1 MSRCARTGEIV
12 EASFGPGITRADAG
26 HAAQCPECA
35 RALAVARRFEN
46 ELRTAGAELSP
57 EPMPAPEEVVMV
69 TDGSEPRSGWA
80 WSRMVA
86 GAAVTVVLVGVFYY
100 GGQWLGDSF
109 GSVFQAPGGAGGSLA
124 EAAELIGAPPDGVL
138 ITDDGVVGIRDLGET
153 LELVLVRTT
162 GGGLSDVVLDT
173 VPERSISV
181 ISCADDELTQ
191 GDFVWGSSP
200 GVIGVEGDG
209 DAMVRGDGLVVF
221 AFDPGAAAR
230 RVGLVERNGVTE
242 IDHGRWHVQD
252 CLVARADAQEIEEA
266 AVREAER
273 RAREALDALP
283 PEALD
288 CADWQELSEA
298 AQLTATR
305 EVIFE
310 WLIPAA
316 RAREELPD
324 ATVDELVSAA
334 RSSLGRACQ
343 DTANARRS
351 LDDVAILL
359 YGQ

>member
-1 MSRCARTGEIV
+1 MSRCAQTDAIL
-12 EASFGPGITRADAG
+12 EASFGSGITRVEAV

-69 TDGSEPRSGWA
+69 TDGSDSPARRGWIRIA
-80 WSRMVA
+80 A
-86 GAAVTVVLVGVFYY
+86 GAAVTAVLVGAFYV

-109 GSVFQAPGGAGGSLA
+109 GSVFQAPSGAIGSLA
-124 EAAELIGAPPDGVL
+124 EAAELIGAPTDGVL

-173 VPERSISV
+173 VPARAISV

-221 AFDPGAAAR
+221 AFDPDADAR
-230 RVGLVERNGVTE
+230 RVSLVERNGVTE

-252 CLVARADAQEIEEA
+252 CLVARADAQEIEAA

-288 CADWQELSEA
+288 CADWRELSEPL
-298 AQLTATR
+298 QLTATR

-310 WLIPAA
+310 WLIPAV

-324 ATVDELVSAA
+324 GTVDEVVRAA
-334 RSSLGRACQ
+334 RSSLDRACQ
-343 DTANARRS
+343 DVANARRMI
-351 LDDVAILL
+351 DDVAILL